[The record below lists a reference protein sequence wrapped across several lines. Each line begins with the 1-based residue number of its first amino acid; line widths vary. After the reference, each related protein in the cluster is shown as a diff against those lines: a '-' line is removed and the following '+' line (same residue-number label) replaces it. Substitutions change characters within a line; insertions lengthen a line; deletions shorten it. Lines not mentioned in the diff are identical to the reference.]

1 MKCPYE
7 IAYEA
12 GQKILRIRCGACER
26 LGSLHDSK
34 CRGGIIGGLVN
45 ESNVSEIVLERER
58 EYYFDANDTRVL
70 NEYAQAWLG
79 ASTTLDGVK
88 SIRGK
93 EKRCNDCI
101 ATRTTFIGTLREEL
115 MLDWA
120 FGHRLLIRAIE
131 KEKRAKVK
139 GKCRKCRDTYVEIL
153 SKVAGDLSKSEIVAI
168 SSDAPDDEV
177 RIGTVYDRI
186 LSMKWRPFFIKSKLS
201 PNLPDDSILKDV
213 FEVGA
218 CRWKIY
224 YLPSQANY
232 FIYAETPEA
241 NLNLLE
247 IDILRS
253 VQRHMQ
259 RGEIEAILRS
269 DQPQQAVA
277 FLRDL
282 AKRVIL
288 EEIRKRELEVQPD
301 TVDKLSDIFAIYSGD
316 LGILRRFIDCPGVTT
331 VQVLHPPDTTTVKVE
346 HEVYG
351 QMDTGITVHTSE
363 LLRMISRMRYYTKRP
378 FSKSSPFLDCDYMGL
393 RISAACHPAI
403 YETDTLGMTIA
414 KPRAKPWT
422 QPLFIQKRQ
431 LNLLASALASSI
443 LSIGRGASVVVLGPP
458 GSGKTSTLESLLLEC
473 PTTWNY
479 HIIEDVRELHKDVL
493 QKLGYAITEY
503 VVRPDLL
510 EKSEHV
516 LEPPAEDTVIHSARR
531 RPYVYVLNE
540 VRSETVYKVLS
551 RMQGMTGTLSM
562 STLFARSIEDLWRQ
576 VRYAWGVPPDQ
587 FKQFDFILQLAS
599 FKPELAGGQVRR
611 MIEVIEVRK
620 DFEEDPI
627 KEGGFARLMKYD
639 PKRDVPVPTRDFLK
653 GSKAII
659 NKLCS
664 DSWAK
669 LNVFKIA
676 KRVSIADSS
685 QLLASTAWSSNM
697 TTDELLMYILVNG
710 KIKSDILELAK
721 ATDDGGRLECESVSA
736 VYKRWRDILTQQNEL
751 YGGYELKSAYAEF
764 SKWLSSTWRK

>member
-1 MKCPYE
+1 M
-7 IAYEA
+7 
-12 GQKILRIRCGACER
+12 
-26 LGSLHDSK
+26 HDSR
-34 CRGGIIGGLVN
+34 CRGGIITALIS

-70 NEYAQAWLG
+70 NDYAQAWFK
-79 ASTTLDGVK
+79 ASATLDGIK
-88 SIRGK
+88 SIRGR
-93 EKRCNDCI
+93 EKRCNACVAARI
-101 ATRTTFIGTLREEL
+101 EFVGTLRDEL

-120 FGHRLLIRAIE
+120 FGYRLLTRTIE
-131 KEKRAKVK
+131 KEKRLKAK
-139 GKCRKCRDTYVEIL
+139 GKCRKCRDSYVKIL
-153 SKVAGDLSKSEIVAI
+153 SEIANDLSKSEIVAV

-201 PNLPDDSILKDV
+201 PDLPDDAILRDV
-213 FEVGA
+213 FEA
-218 CRWKIY
+218 RSCRWKIY

-241 NLNLLE
+241 NLDLLE

-253 VQRHMQ
+253 VQKHMQ

-269 DQPQQAVA
+269 DQPQQAIA

-282 AKRVIL
+282 ARRVIL
-288 EEIRKRELEVQPD
+288 EEIRKRELEVRPD
-301 TVDKLSDIFAIYSGD
+301 TVDKLSEIFAIYFGD

-346 HEVYG
+346 HDTYG

-443 LSIGRGASVVVLGPP
+443 ISIGRGASVVVLGPP
-458 GSGKTSTLESLLLEC
+458 GAGKTSSLESLLLEC

-479 HIIEDVRELHKDVL
+479 HIIEDVRELHKDIL

-510 EKSEHV
+510 EKSEHA
-516 LEPPAEDTVIHSARR
+516 LEPPAEDTVIHTARR

-540 VRSETVYKVLS
+540 VRSETLYKVLS

-587 FKQFDFILQLAS
+587 FKQFDLVLQLAS
-599 FKPELAGGQVRR
+599 FKPELAGGQIRR

-620 DFEEDPI
+620 DFDEDPI
-627 KEGGFARLMKYD
+627 REGGFARLMKYD
-639 PKRDVPVPTRDFLK
+639 PKLDTLVPTPGFLK
-653 GSKAII
+653 GSKATLH
-659 NKLCS
+659 KLCS
-664 DSWAK
+664 NSWAK
-669 LNVFKIA
+669 LDVFKIA
-676 KRVSIADSS
+676 KRISIADSS

-697 TTDELLMYILVNG
+697 TAEELLTYILVNG

-721 ATDDGGRLECESVSA
+721 AIGDDGRLECEPVST

-751 YGGYELKSAYAEF
+751 YGGYELKSAYVEF
-764 SKWLSSTWRK
+764 SRWLSSARGK